1 MLRSLVALG
10 QEFLKSSCFV
20 YALKAKVMSQV
31 PPKEVSPDATV
42 VAVAAPVAAGG
53 LKKIILSPLVA
64 VPEVSPDAT
73 VVAVAA
79 PVAVP
84 DGVQP
89 GEVTNVVNDFPPLR
103 QFEMK
108 TRSSQPLI
116 WGDLS

>member
-64 VPEVSPDAT
+64 VPEVPPKEVSPDAT
-73 VVAVAA
+73 VLAVAA

-89 GEVTNVVNDFPPLR
+89 GEVTNVVNDFPPFDFCLR
-103 QFEMK
+103 CVNLK
-108 TRSSQPLI
+108 
-116 WGDLS
+116 